1 MTRFRLL
8 AAVFLVM
15 GTALIVGCNKSE
27 RPPLGTVRGTVT
39 LDGKPLDGAIVS
51 FSPID
56 GGRVSQDRTDPKG
69 AFNLIYI
76 GTTRGAKTGKHAVRI
91 TTAYESADASG
102 QLVEHEE
109 VVPRRYNGKDTELTA
124 DIKPGSNTVDFD
136 LKSKP

>member
-1 MTRFRLL
+1 MFL
-8 AAVFLVM
+8 AIGMALV
-15 GTALIVGCNKSE
+15 VGCNKSE
-27 RPPLGTVRGTVT
+27 RPPIGAVRGTVT

-69 AFNLIYI
+69 SFNLIYI

-102 QLVEHEE
+102 QMVEHEE
-109 VVPRRYNGKDTELTA
+109 VVPKRYNGKETELTA
-124 DIKPGSNTVDFD
+124 DIKPGSNVVDFD